1 MLFEHDVWRVQQSRY
16 DCLFAV
22 DVSNLVLEWN
32 SFGENEKKRKLQ
44 EGKKD
49 VGKGEDEAPILSDRK
64 VMSIEKMMADNDA
77 LLTPNFKVAM

>member
-1 MLFEHDVWRVQQSRY
+1 MVVKLLFGVLLHHWGVRMLTIEI
-16 DCLFAV
+16 
-22 DVSNLVLEWN
+22 
-32 SFGENEKKRKLQ
+32 NEKKRKLQ

-49 VGKGEDEAPILSDRK
+49 VGEGEDEAPILSDRK